1 MAKPLP
7 AEPDEAAEHD
17 RAAAR
22 DVATV
27 IGRGVM
33 TALGR
38 PADFFRVSV
47 IRLWENNYRV
57 NVMTGH
63 DPSSLTIAHSYFV
76 SADGKGNVVASTP
89 PLAKRY

>member
-7 AEPDEAAEHD
+7 AGPDEAADQD
-17 RAAAR
+17 REAAR
-22 DVATV
+22 GVATA

-38 PADFFRVSV
+38 PADFVRVSV

-57 NVMTGH
+57 NVRTGPN
-63 DPSSLTIAHSYFV
+63 PSALTIAHSYFV
-76 SADGKGNVVASTP
+76 SADGQGNVIASAP
-89 PLAKRY
+89 PLARRY